1 MIHMNIIIFKEVI
14 DMATETIKVE
24 GMSCEHCKHAVED
37 ALTNLDG
44 VSTANVNLEEGNVK
58 VDFDDNKVTSPNMY
72 EAIEDQGYDVK

>member
-1 MIHMNIIIFKEVI
+1 MNIIIFKEVI
-14 DMATETIKVE
+14 NMATEIIKVE
-24 GMSCEHCKHAVED
+24 GMSCEHCKHAVES

-58 VDFDDNKVTSPNMY
+58 VDFDDNKVTTPNMH

>member
-1 MIHMNIIIFKEVI
+1 MIHMNIIFKEVI
-14 DMATETIKVE
+14 NMATETIKVE
-24 GMSCEHCKHAVED
+24 GMSCEHCKHAVES

-58 VDFDDNKVTSPNMY
+58 VDFDDNKVTTPNMH

>member
-14 DMATETIKVE
+14 NMATETIKVE
-24 GMSCEHCKHAVED
+24 GMSCEHCKHAVES

-58 VDFDDNKVTSPNMY
+58 VDFDDNKVTTPNMH

>member
-1 MIHMNIIIFKEVI
+1 MNIIIFKEVI
-14 DMATETIKVE
+14 NMATEIIKVE
-24 GMSCEHCKHAVED
+24 GMSCEHCKHAVES

-58 VDFDDNKVTSPNMY
+58 VDFADNKVTTPNMH

>member
-1 MIHMNIIIFKEVI
+1 MNIIIFKEVI
-14 DMATETIKVE
+14 DMTTETIKVE
-24 GMSCEHCKHAVED
+24 GMSCEHCKHAVES

>member
-1 MIHMNIIIFKEVI
+1 MNIIIFKEVI
-14 DMATETIKVE
+14 NMATETIKVE
-24 GMSCEHCKHAVED
+24 GMSCEHCKHAVES

-58 VDFDDNKVTSPNMY
+58 VDFDDNKVTTPNMH

>member
-14 DMATETIKVE
+14 NMATETIKVE
-24 GMSCEHCKHAVED
+24 GMSCEHCKHAVES

-58 VDFDDNKVTSPNMY
+58 VDFDDNKVTTPNMH
-72 EAIEDQGYDVK
+72 EAIEDQGYDVI

>member
-1 MIHMNIIIFKEVI
+1 MNIIFKEVI
-14 DMATETIKVE
+14 NMATETIKVE
-24 GMSCEHCKHAVED
+24 GMSCEHCKHAVES

-58 VDFDDNKVTSPNMY
+58 VDFDDNKVTTPNMH

>member
-1 MIHMNIIIFKEVI
+1 MNIIIFKEVI

-58 VDFDDNKVTSPNMY
+58 VDFDDNKVTTPNMH

>member
-14 DMATETIKVE
+14 NMATEIIKVE
-24 GMSCEHCKHAVED
+24 GMSCEHCKHAVES

-58 VDFDDNKVTSPNMY
+58 VDFDDNKVTTPNMH